1 MKITATTDL
10 RAALAKLDKVGGA
23 SRKLV
28 RHEVQVTAKAFT
40 REIVTQWTPPAGPG
54 LRGTAAKKAGEAAVR
69 RDIRRVIAT
78 AGYAYSTIKDPVQAD
93 YFWLLILSG
102 HHAEAQEVL
111 RAHSH
116 NVRLRYAP
124 IATRPDT
131 ALHQRNRK
139 RGKVPA
145 STHAQQIVTNA
156 GALNSYIRAQQRKV
170 GLLASGWL
178 AAARYFKI
186 KLPAWVERHQ
196 TSGSIRPS
204 LLPWRTAYRITNDA
218 PHSADLPRKATR
230 LAEIKMNQLRRRL
243 PFAIR
248 AEIRK
253 LTR

>member
-10 RAALAKLDKVGGA
+10 RAALAKLEKVGGA

-28 RHEVQVTAKAFT
+28 RHEVEVTAKAFT
-40 REIVTQWTPPAGPG
+40 REIVPQWTPPAGPSLKG
-54 LRGTAAKKAGEAAVR
+54 NAAKNAGEAAVQ

-78 AGYAYSTIKDPVQAD
+78 AGYAYGTIKDPVQAD
-93 YFWLLILSG
+93 YFWFLVISG
-102 HHAEAQEVL
+102 HLAEAQEVL
-111 RAHSH
+111 QAHSS
-116 NVRLRYAP
+116 NVRLRAAP
-124 IATRPDT
+124 LSRRPDNS
-131 ALHQRNRK
+131 LHQRNRK
-139 RGKVPA
+139 RGRVPA
-145 STHAQQIVTNA
+145 STHVQQVVTNA
-156 GALNSYIRAQQRKV
+156 GALNSYIRAQKRKV

-204 LLPWRTAYRITNDA
+204 LLPWRTLYRITNNA
-218 PHSADLPRKATR
+218 PHSGDLPRKATR